1 MTTTKNSRDLAQ
13 SAASDDDATLARD
26 SGRLLA
32 DFVTR
37 RKSAR
42 LKVKIGEQV
51 TTVPATAVRLLVQ
64 ILDQMAEG
72 HAVTV
77 TPVQAELTTQA
88 AADFLKVSRPH
99 LVALLER
106 NEIPFRK
113 VGTHRRVLLSDLL
126 AYRERSIATRPT
138 GRADGAEYTQEPRA
152 EG

>member
-106 NEIPFRK
+106 NEIPFRR
-113 VGTHRRVLLSDLL
+113 VGTHRRVLLKDLL
-126 AYRERSIATRPT
+126 AYREKTAASGPATIGEAS
-138 GRADGAEYTQEPRA
+138 GRGQELKM
-152 EG
+152 G